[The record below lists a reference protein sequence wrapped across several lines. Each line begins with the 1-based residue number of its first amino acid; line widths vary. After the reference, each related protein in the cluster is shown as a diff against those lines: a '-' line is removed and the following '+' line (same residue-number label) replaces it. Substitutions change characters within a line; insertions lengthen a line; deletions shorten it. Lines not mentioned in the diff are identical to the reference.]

1 MIQNFLLIFNNL
13 PPLFKKK
20 SIIFVFFLLST
31 TALELFGIGLII
43 PILDLLTNSK
53 SNILDEINSLEKYVD
68 TSDTLNLLIFIL
80 GALIAIYIIKSLIL
94 IYFYYWTQ
102 KFIWDAYKKISNH
115 ILSNYIGK
123 NLDFYFGINSTELIN
138 NSYLESRNY
147 VSCLS
152 NYLQII
158 SEATIL
164 FAILI
169 FLLIF
174 DFTSTIVIGC
184 VILISS
190 LLITYFTK
198 RKVKELGEK
207 RIQASIG
214 QLKNLR
220 QIFYSIKDIKL
231 KSLENNFLSKYNNII
246 SNFSRS
252 AYLFGTI
259 NELPKIFFEI
269 IFLISISLIIYILEV
284 NSISEGN
291 TITKIGIYAVAAFR
305 SFPSVYRIIKSFQT
319 INFLSPSIKKVLPNL
334 NYNEEKNF
342 LKENNV
348 KKIIFNRVL
357 KIDNISYTYPN
368 KKNPVIKNFSLEV
381 KKGDFIG
388 IVGESGKGKST
399 LLDIIMGFSDT
410 LS

>member
-1 MIQNFLLIFNNL
+1 M
-13 PPLFKKK
+13 
-20 SIIFVFFLLST
+20 
-31 TALELFGIGLII
+31 
-43 PILDLLTNSK
+43 
-53 SNILDEINSLEKYVD
+53 
-68 TSDTLNLLIFIL
+68 
-80 GALIAIYIIKSLIL
+80 
-94 IYFYYWTQ
+94 
-102 KFIWDAYKKISNH
+102 
-115 ILSNYIGK
+115 
-123 NLDFYFGINSTELIN
+123 
-138 NSYLESRNY
+138 
-147 VSCLS
+147 
-152 NYLQII
+152 
-158 SEATIL
+158 
-164 FAILI
+164 
-169 FLLIF
+169 
-174 DFTSTIVIGC
+174 
-184 VILISS
+184 
-190 LLITYFTK
+190 ITYFTK

-259 NELPKIFFEI
+259 NELPKILFEI
-269 IFLISISLIIYILEV
+269 IFLITISIIIYILEV

-388 IVGESGKGKST
+388 IVGESGKVSRHY
-399 LLDIIMGFSDT
+399 
-410 LS
+410 

>member
-1 MIQNFLLIFNNL
+1 M
-13 PPLFKKK
+13 
-20 SIIFVFFLLST
+20 
-31 TALELFGIGLII
+31 FGIGLII

-80 GALIAIYIIKSLIL
+80 SALIAIYIIKSLIL

-207 RIQASIG
+207 EF
-214 QLKNLR
+214 KH
-220 QIFYSIKDIKL
+220 
-231 KSLENNFLSKYNNII
+231 
-246 SNFSRS
+246 
-252 AYLFGTI
+252 
-259 NELPKIFFEI
+259 P
-269 IFLISISLIIYILEV
+269 
-284 NSISEGN
+284 
-291 TITKIGIYAVAAFR
+291 
-305 SFPSVYRIIKSFQT
+305 
-319 INFLSPSIKKVLPNL
+319 
-334 NYNEEKNF
+334 
-342 LKENNV
+342 
-348 KKIIFNRVL
+348 
-357 KIDNISYTYPN
+357 
-368 KKNPVIKNFSLEV
+368 
-381 KKGDFIG
+381 
-388 IVGESGKGKST
+388 
-399 LLDIIMGFSDT
+399 
-410 LS
+410 